1 MEESNVPTGAP
12 EAIRELPAAVADD
25 KVFDAGNAPSDD
37 APATDD
43 SGDETVQP
51 ELSDEDYR
59 LNFLGSDKFEL
70 PRETPE
76 EVRAA
81 LKALEKSLNKGWTEK
96 NQSIA
101 EQRRAFMEQQ
111 QQWQMEQAAAREIE
125 NDRLELKALQKQL
138 EAYDKLAPT
147 DWQAWSQSD
156 PTAAQQGFMT
166 YQALKSQVE
175 RQQQA
180 ISAKQSQAM
189 QTQQQRAEAWLAHAD
204 QKLSTEIPDWGA
216 DKKRA
221 IAEFVTKEYFNTGN
235 PMDQGA
241 FQAFVWHPGFI
252 RMANEA
258 MAYRNSVTRAKT
270 PPKAPA
276 PQPVAKA
283 AGGTAPAGKDPERMT
298 DAEWI
303 AQRNKSIEMSN
314 LRRLRR

>member
-1 MEESNVPTGAP
+1 MEQESAPTELP
-12 EAIRELPAAVADD
+12 EAITVNDLDQAPSPEEHAAEQQADD
-25 KVFDAGNAPSDD
+25 SVEQAD
-37 APATDD
+37 T
-43 SGDETVQP
+43 P

-70 PRETPE
+70 PKETPE

-81 LKALEKSLNKGWTEK
+81 LKNLEKSLNKGWTEK
-96 NQSIA
+96 NMGIA
-101 EQRRAFMEQQ
+101 EQRRAFIEQQ
-111 QQWQMEQAAAREIE
+111 QQWQMEQAAAREVE
-125 NDRLELKALQKQL
+125 NDRLELRALQKQI

-147 DWQAWSQSD
+147 DWQNWSQSD

-166 YQALKSQVE
+166 YQALKGQVE
-175 RQQQA
+175 RQEQA
-180 ISAKQSQAM
+180 LSAKQSQAM
-189 QTQQQRAEAWLAHAD
+189 TVQQQRAEAWLAHAD
-204 QKLSTEIPDWGA
+204 QKLSTDIPDWGA

-270 PPKAPA
+270 PPKSAA

-283 AGGTAPAGKDPERMT
+283 SGGAATVAKDPERMT

-303 AQRNKSIEMSN
+303 AQRNKSVEMARV
-314 LRRLRR
+314 RRFGR

>member
-1 MEESNVPTGAP
+1 MEQENAPTAPP
-12 EAIRELPAAVADD
+12 EATPNELDQAQTTEASATPADGGDDAAV
-25 KVFDAGNAPSDD
+25 
-37 APATDD
+37 T
-43 SGDETVQP
+43 P

-70 PRETPE
+70 PKETPE

-81 LKALEKSLNKGWTEK
+81 LKNLEKSLNKGWTEK
-96 NQSIA
+96 NMSIA
-101 EQRRAFMEQQ
+101 EQRRAFIEQQ
-111 QQWQMEQAAAREIE
+111 QQWQMEQAAAREVE
-125 NDRLELKALQKQL
+125 NDRLELRALQKQL

-147 DWQAWSQSD
+147 DWQSWSQSD

-175 RQQQA
+175 RQEQA
-180 ISAKQSQAM
+180 VNAKQSQAM
-189 QTQQQRAEAWLAHAD
+189 TAQQQRAEAWLAQAD
-204 QKLSTEIPDWGA
+204 QKLSTDIPDWGA

-258 MAYRNSVTRAKT
+258 MAFRNSLQRAKT
-270 PPKAPA
+270 PPKTAST

-283 AGGTAPAGKDPERMT
+283 SAGGSAPAAKDPNKMT
-298 DAEWI
+298 DAEWFQWRQQDL
-303 AQRNKSIEMSN
+303 ANK
-314 LRRLRR
+314 RRAMNFRK